1 MAKYGEANKSIL
13 TMFVYKSAPKFS
25 VALSNVLTTKDLRLK
40 LCQITFS
47 FREFSIS
54 VVSIW
59 LQFPRTG
66 KWREIQIWQLKYKC
80 GFVEVDDIRNNLF
93 FTFLS
98 EIHSIV
104 SYTCFLSRD
113 VVPST
118 KSQSVMKKFQWW
130 KYFWGR
136 DNVHFWEKRLR
147 FCPLGPVSFCGL
159 RICWS
164 FLFTNWALFFRGFVF
179 TGYCVLW
186 GYVHWVFVY
195 GDFALCG
202 YVRYCPV
209 SFPFS

>member
-1 MAKYGEANKSIL
+1 
-13 TMFVYKSAPKFS
+13 MFVYKSVPKFS
-25 VALSNVLTTKDLRLK
+25 VASSSVLTTKDLRVQ

-47 FREFSIS
+47 FREFNIS

-59 LQFPRTG
+59 SQFPWTG
-66 KWREIQIWQLKYKC
+66 KWREIQIWQPKYKC

-130 KYFWGR
+130 KYFWDR
-136 DNVHFWEKRLR
+136 DNVHFWEKEAEVLSIGSSEFLWIEVLLPGV
-147 FCPLGPVSFCGL
+147 FCPLTGL
-159 RICWS
+159 CVGVGGGG
-164 FLFTNWALFFRGFVF
+164 GFVF
-179 TGYCVLW
+179 TVYCVLW
-186 GYVHWVFVY
+186 GYVHWGFVY
-195 GDFALCG
+195 GDFVLCG